1 MSCFITLN
9 LRKFVQQFYLW
20 ALNAVKLFLDAD
32 PDACR
37 GYADVRV
44 PEKVALCEA

>member
-20 ALNAVKLFLDAD
+20 ALNAVKLFLGADLDGCSRSADA
-32 PDACR
+32 R
-37 GYADVRV
+37 L
-44 PEKVALCEA
+44 PEKVALCAA